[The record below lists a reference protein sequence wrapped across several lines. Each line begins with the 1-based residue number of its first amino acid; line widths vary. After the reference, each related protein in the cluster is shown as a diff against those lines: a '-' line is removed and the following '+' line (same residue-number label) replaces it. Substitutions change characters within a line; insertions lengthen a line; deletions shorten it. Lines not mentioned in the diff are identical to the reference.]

1 MIVPY
6 DAGAIEDLAAR
17 LDLRVPNRRA
27 VAAVADTLD
36 SAEPGAEIVCDLATA
51 TGKTY
56 IAAGLIDYLA
66 AAGIRNILIVCP
78 GSTILAKT
86 VNNFTPGH
94 PKFVA
99 GLDVRPTV
107 ITAEDFA
114 RGSVSEALRSSDD
127 FKLFVFNVQQLL
139 RPTAN
144 TSRRVRDYD
153 EHLGASLYEH
163 LRAVPDLFVI
173 ADEHHSYFGPQF
185 SKAVRD
191 LSPQALIGLTATP
204 HAKTN
209 QDHIVFRYPLAE
221 AIADGY
227 VKVPVL
233 VARRDGSSDLRRQ
246 LGDGVILLRHK
257 AAALAAYADQ
267 TGAPVVNPV
276 MFLVCS
282 TIEEANEVADLLAGP
297 DLLGDPEQVLTITSD
312 SPDAALAE
320 LERVEDSDSPVRAI
334 VSVQMLKEGWDV
346 RNIYVVCALRALESQ
361 ALSEQ
366 VLGRGLRLPF
376 GQRTGRQM
384 LDTVEVLSHRKFRD
398 LLTEAGTLLEAFFT
412 ERHPTEL
419 LAPDDATTE
428 GASTAEVIEA
438 ADGSGRLDVL
448 VGSTSS
454 AAGDADSVEGG
465 VFGAA
470 VEDIERRIEEAEAQ
484 ALAMTRTL
492 DLVAGAPAAGIRFP
506 RLTSRLVPQPFSL
519 STVPN
524 AAATDL
530 GSRFSRDVAPT
541 LDRQALDAE
550 RVSDASGDG
559 VRIAPTVAEDPVE
572 ASQLSLP
579 VDALRDRI
587 RGEVLRSRYVTRT
600 RQESNA
606 IARLVGA
613 FLTGAG
619 VDDAEATTWS
629 EAKVANAVSAF
640 MSLVRE
646 HHSQRGSS
654 FETGVELVGYPRTG
668 VIAPDEVFPR
678 TAAWAPR
685 RWYSGWTRSLLPVA
699 RFDARSTEL
708 ALAEL
713 FEASTAHVA
722 WWVRVEAHQE
732 VSIPYGHGQRHYPD
746 FIVIDAMGDHWL
758 IEAKA
763 DDRANDPEVLEKKA
777 AGMEWSRFVNDSGEA
792 PATWHYMFA
801 TETAIAQAGGTWP
814 GLRNF
819 AEWE

>member
-6 DAGAIEDLAAR
+6 DAGAVDDLAAR
-17 LDLRVPNRRA
+17 LDLREPNRRA
-27 VAAVADTLD
+27 VAAVAETLD
-36 SAEPGAEIVCDLATA
+36 TAGPGAEIVCDLATA

-66 AAGIRNILIVCP
+66 AAGTRNVLIVCP
-78 GSTILAKT
+78 GTTILTKT

-94 PKFVA
+94 AKFVE
-99 GLDVRPTV
+99 GLEVRPTV

-153 EHLGASLYEH
+153 ENLGASLYEH
-163 LRAVPDLFVI
+163 LRSVPDLVVI

-204 HAKTN
+204 HPKTN
-209 QDHIVFRYPLAE
+209 PNHIVFRYPLAE

-233 VARRDGSSDLRRQ
+233 VARRDGSADLRRQ
-246 LGDGVILLRHK
+246 LGDGVVLLRHK
-257 AAALAAYADQ
+257 AVALAAYAEQ
-267 TGAPVVNPV
+267 TGSPVVNPV

-282 TIEEANEVADLLAGP
+282 TIEEANEATDLLAGS
-297 DLLGDPEQVLTITSD
+297 DLLGDPERVLTITSD
-312 SPDAALAE
+312 SPDAALAA
-320 LERVEDSDSPVRAI
+320 LERVEDADSPVRAI

-384 LDTVEVLSHRKFRD
+384 LDTVEVLSHRRFRD
-398 LLTEAGTLLEAFFT
+398 LLNDAGTLLEAFFT

-419 LAPDDATTE
+419 VAPDDPATE
-428 GASTAEVIEA
+428 GASTELVLEA
-438 ADGSGRLDVL
+438 ADGAGRLDVL
-448 VGSTSS
+448 VGPSGGL
-454 AAGDADSVEGG
+454 APDEELADGG
-465 VFGAA
+465 LLGAA
-470 VEDIERRIEEAEAQ
+470 VEDVERRIEEAEQQ
-484 ALAMTRTL
+484 AFALTTTM
-492 DLVAGAPAAGIRFP
+492 DLVAGAPVVRFP
-506 RLTSRLVPQPFSL
+506 RLTPLLLPQPFSL

-524 AAATDL
+524 QAATDL
-530 GSRFSRDVAPT
+530 GGKFSRDVVPT

-550 RVSDASGDG
+550 RIADSRGEG

-572 ASQLSLP
+572 VSQLALP
-579 VDALRDRI
+579 VDALLDRI
-587 RGEVLRSRYVTRT
+587 RGEVLRSRFVNRT
-600 RQESNA
+600 RQESRA
-606 IARLVGA
+606 IERLVGS
-613 FLTGAG
+613 FLAGAG
-619 VDDAEATTWS
+619 VDDEEATTWT

-640 MSLVRE
+640 LSLVRE
-646 HHSQRGSS
+646 YHSQRGSS
-654 FETGVELVGYPRTG
+654 LQTGVELVDYPRVG
-668 VIAPDEVFPR
+668 VVAPDEVFPR
-678 TAAWAPR
+678 TAAWAAR
-685 RWYSGWTRSLLPVA
+685 RWYSGWTRSLLPIA

-713 FEASTAHVA
+713 FEASTADVA

-732 VSIPYGHGQRHYPD
+732 AWIPYGHRQRHYPD
-746 FIVIDAMGDHWL
+746 FIAIDQAGDYWL
-758 IEAKA
+758 IEGKA
-763 DDRANDPEVLEKKA
+763 DDRANDPDVLAKKA
-777 AGMEWSRFVNDSGEA
+777 AGMEWSRFVNDSGDA
-792 PATWHYMFA
+792 TATWHYLFA
-801 TETAIAQAGGTWP
+801 TETAIAQAGGTWT

-819 AEWE
+819 SEWE